1 MTPPCASPR
10 APSNGAEPARSGKGL
25 PAFAAS
31 IELAVFAAGVIAV
44 LVAAAVDSGFGAER
58 AWTLV
63 TVLAAALHRQSPPLI
78 CVESGHVPRRTRPL
92 ALGDR

>member
-1 MTPPCASPR
+1 MTTQTEHQER
-10 APSNGAEPARSGKGL
+10 LGGDAPVRFSARPAANGTEPARSGKDLHGL
-25 PAFAAS
+25 AAS

-63 TVLAAALHRQSPPLI
+63 TVLAAAYIVS
-78 CVESGHVPRRTRPL
+78 RRR
-92 ALGDR
+92 